1 MPKEDENIFPSSK
14 ALTTISKSP
23 SKHERERERERE
35 VCLETAYL
43 VETENFFVKN
53 VFVGSQIVAH
63 ALIEAGNGPNK
74 PNTINL

>member
-53 VFVGSQIVAH
+53 VFLKKS
-63 ALIEAGNGPNK
+63 LKLTE
-74 PNTINL
+74 